1 MRVTLQHIA
10 DHCDVSVQTVSSIL
24 NNKGHLYR
32 EQTRQKVIDTAQ
44 RLGYRPNVLARGL
57 RGGRT
62 QTLGLVVPGLNSS
75 AVSNAKLQS
84 IERAAQQHGYRLLIG
99 SYESDS
105 RRVEDH
111 VRDFLGL
118 SVDGLIYWAAAD
130 GELQII
136 DRARDAQT
144 PMVIIEPAEPVDV
157 ASVNVDRALGGFLQ
171 VQHLH
176 AMGRRRVACLFT
188 TYANYRTK
196 EKLRGIRA
204 ASREYGLELDPDLT
218 LTRSSTEGSPPETGV
233 MLVRELLSAGRSF
246 DALLTLSDG
255 VALGAVTELI
265 RQGLRVPQDVA
276 VIGFDDD
283 LFANY
288 CTVPLTSIHQP
299 RNIGDDVMELLVAQI
314 EREPGADYQP
324 HPARLLKPHLV
335 VRASTSA

>member
-1 MRVTLQHIA
+1 
-10 DHCDVSVQTVSSIL
+10 
-24 NNKGHLYR
+24 
-32 EQTRQKVIDTAQ
+32 
-44 RLGYRPNVLARGL
+44 
-57 RGGRT
+57 
-62 QTLGLVVPGLNSS
+62 
-75 AVSNAKLQS
+75 
-84 IERAAQQHGYRLLIG
+84 
-99 SYESDS
+99 
-105 RRVEDH
+105 
-111 VRDFLGL
+111 
-118 SVDGLIYWAAAD
+118 
-130 GELQII
+130 
-136 DRARDAQT
+136 
-144 PMVIIEPAEPVDV
+144 
-157 ASVNVDRALGGFLQ
+157 
-171 VQHLH
+171 
-176 AMGRRRVACLFT
+176 
-188 TYANYRTK
+188 
-196 EKLRGIRA
+196 
-204 ASREYGLELDPDLT
+204 
-218 LTRSSTEGSPPETGV
+218 